1 MSKSFSEAVK
11 IVNVILK
18 IDFRIVKN
26 IDMDRLVFPK
36 LLLEVFRCNISI
48 SHVSFVSVLV
58 VFEAET
64 GFSVL
69 LISVIFIDFLQR
81 S

>member
-1 MSKSFSEAVK
+1 MSKSFLEAVK
-11 IVNVILK
+11 ISNMILK
-18 IDFRIVKN
+18 IDFRIGKN
-26 IDMDRLVFPK
+26 IVMDRLVFPK
-36 LLLEVFRCNISI
+36 LLLEVFRSNISI
-48 SHVSFVSVLV
+48 SHVGVLV

-69 LISVIFIDFLQR
+69 LISVIFIDFLQI

>member
-1 MSKSFSEAVK
+1 M
-11 IVNVILK
+11 ILK
-18 IDFRIVKN
+18 IDFKIVKN
-26 IDMDRLVFPK
+26 IVMDRLEVFPK

-69 LISVIFIDFLQR
+69 L
-81 S
+81 

>member
-1 MSKSFSEAVK
+1 MSKSFLEAVK
-11 IVNVILK
+11 IVNMILK

-26 IDMDRLVFPK
+26 IVMDRLVFPK

-69 LISVIFIDFLQR
+69 LISVIFIDFLQI

>member
-1 MSKSFSEAVK
+1 MSKSFLEAVK
-11 IVNVILK
+11 IVNMISK

-26 IDMDRLVFPK
+26 IVMGRLVFPK

-69 LISVIFIDFLQR
+69 LISVIFIDFLQI

>member
-1 MSKSFSEAVK
+1 MSKSFLEAVK
-11 IVNVILK
+11 IVHNILK

-26 IDMDRLVFPK
+26 IVMDRLVFPK
-36 LLLEVFRCNISI
+36 LLLEVFICNISI
-48 SHVSFVSVLV
+48 NHVSVLV

-69 LISVIFIDFLQR
+69 LI
-81 S
+81 